1 MNTKFYTLSSY
12 KNTLISFLCHMSCKI
27 ETTGIHCQKVH
38 FHVMGH
44 ARSLGFFFT
53 FGGEGTARNQ
63 TPELQSIFPKWR
75 ADWFVF
81 FFSLYQN
88 LNKKPAGHMAHLKKI
103 TRNKHA
109 QAKLFSYVQQL
120 FHSQININDL
130 WLWKINI

>member
-44 ARSLGFFFT
+44 ARSLGF
-53 FGGEGTARNQ
+53 
-63 TPELQSIFPKWR
+63 WC
-75 ADWFVF
+75 F
-81 FFSLYQN
+81 FFYFWRGGDCRESYSRNTVNHSQMESRLICLFFNLYQN

-120 FHSQININDL
+120 FRSQKNIYDL
-130 WLWKINI
+130 